1 MKTCRRI
8 LQVRTDKS
16 INRARSLHATKHVLT
31 VTKHARKRDCVTIS
45 RPAATGTTFLSRHV
59 CQKCNFG
66 LHIGRLMRFEGGQL
80 ANRHA
85 RGKWCR

>member
-16 INRARSLHATKHVLT
+16 INRARSLHTTKHVLT
-31 VTKHARKRDCVTIS
+31 VAKHARKRDCVTIS

-59 CQKCNFG
+59 CHKVQF
-66 LHIGRLMRFEGGQL
+66 RLTHRAFDAL
-80 ANRHA
+80 
-85 RGKWCR
+85 

>member
-16 INRARSLHATKHVLT
+16 SNRARSLHTTKHVMT

-59 CQKCNFG
+59 CHEVQF
-66 LHIGRLMRFEGGQL
+66 RLTYRAFDAL
-80 ANRHA
+80 
-85 RGKWCR
+85 